1 MDKRL
6 AAILSIVITCIVS
19 SGTIVL
25 KSCNDLNNT
34 NPESVQIETQSNVE
48 K

>member
-19 SGTIVL
+19 SGTVIL
-25 KSCNDLNNT
+25 KSCNDFNNGNT
-34 NPESVQIETQSNVE
+34 KNVQIETQSNVE